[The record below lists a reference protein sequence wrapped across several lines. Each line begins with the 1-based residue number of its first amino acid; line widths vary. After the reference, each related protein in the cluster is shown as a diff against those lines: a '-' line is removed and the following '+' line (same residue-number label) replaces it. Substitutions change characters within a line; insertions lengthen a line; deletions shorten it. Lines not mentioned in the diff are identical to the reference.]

1 MPLALP
7 LCDAYWRCRFALPL
21 AMPLTMPLVLPL
33 SLPLYVVHRCDHHC
47 RSSASFRYS
56 ISPQNEK
63 KKVDR
68 ECYNSCEVLLA
79 LFCFNDCFEN
89 MNDIEVV

>member
-1 MPLALP
+1 MTIVVVRQHLLGTVYLP
-7 LCDAYWRCRFALPL
+7 K
-21 AMPLTMPLVLPL
+21 MK
-33 SLPLYVVHRCDHHC
+33 
-47 RSSASFRYS
+47 
-56 ISPQNEK
+56 K